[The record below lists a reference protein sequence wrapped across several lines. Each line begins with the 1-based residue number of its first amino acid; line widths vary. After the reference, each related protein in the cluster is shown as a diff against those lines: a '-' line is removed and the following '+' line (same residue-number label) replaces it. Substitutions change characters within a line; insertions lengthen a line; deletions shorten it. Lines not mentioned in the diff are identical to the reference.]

1 MPPSRLLLLLF
12 CFVSCSQ
19 NKGMACHGE
28 RTVSANERL
37 RALDLPLRL
46 AHTVNNSLSLSLFCF
61 SLNSNPHLIHLLPQ
75 DIELI

>member
-1 MPPSRLLLLLF
+1 MPPSHLLLLLF
-12 CFVSCSQ
+12 CFVSYSQ

-37 RALDLPLRL
+37 RTLDLPLRL
-46 AHTVNNSLSLSLFCF
+46 AHTVNNSLSLFCF

-75 DIELI
+75 DLELS